1 MKINDKIY
9 GLEAINEPVL
19 MDLINSKPIQ
29 RLKKI
34 QQAGITGHILKDRDY
49 TRYEHSVGV
58 MILLRKKGAS
68 LEEQIQGLLHDV
80 AHTAFSHVVDFIFK
94 SKDHTYHEKEY
105 KNVVLNSEMPQI
117 IRSHKLDI
125 SSYLSSLEIQSNQ
138 AKDQNISLFIK
149 NYKSFVEELLKTR
162 TVLDKKFYIII
173 PYSPLEKGI
182 TGAQSAVTGK
192 TTDAGLLEISAV
204 LRSKTETIL
213 TQMKRVG
220 LSAKV
225 LSKEELASLFHDL
238 YNENVGTDAAHE
250 AHSPMVLGKI

>member
-1 MKINDKIY
+1 MKKAAPLSKASTQKFTEVKDISDSFVLFTDSTAVSVVQVNATNFSLQSQIEQESKI
-9 GLEAINEPVL
+9 
-19 MDLINSKPIQ
+19 
-29 RLKKI
+29 
-34 QQAGITGHILKDRDY
+34 
-49 TRYEHSVGV
+49 
-58 MILLRKKGAS
+58 AS
-68 LEEQIQGLLHDV
+68 Y
-80 AHTAFSHVVDFIFK
+80 ASF
-94 SKDHTYHEKEY
+94 
-105 KNVVLNSEMPQI
+105 LNSLSFSIQI
-117 IRSHKLDI
+117 LIRSHKLDI
-125 SSYLSSLEIQSNQ
+125 SSYLASLEIQSNQ

-225 LSKEELASLFHDL
+225 LSKEELTSLFHDL
-238 YNENVGTDAAHE
+238 YNENVGTDATHE

>member
-1 MKINDKIY
+1 MKKAAPLSKASTQKFTEVKDISDSFVLFTDSTAVSVVQVNATNFSLQSQIEQESKI
-9 GLEAINEPVL
+9 
-19 MDLINSKPIQ
+19 
-29 RLKKI
+29 
-34 QQAGITGHILKDRDY
+34 
-49 TRYEHSVGV
+49 
-58 MILLRKKGAS
+58 AS
-68 LEEQIQGLLHDV
+68 Y
-80 AHTAFSHVVDFIFK
+80 ASF
-94 SKDHTYHEKEY
+94 
-105 KNVVLNSEMPQI
+105 LNSLSFSIQI
-117 IRSHKLDI
+117 LIRSHKLDI
-125 SSYLSSLEIQSNQ
+125 SSYLASLEIQSNQ
-138 AKDQNISLFIK
+138 ARDQNISLFIK

-225 LSKEELASLFHDL
+225 LSKEELTSLFHDL